1 MSITDGS
8 PPLSLGNLEKILEP
22 LPEPTKVEI
31 DLYGPFDFSSVSRQ
45 VEEII
50 PGTRIRSPGGIT
62 LYVLEVQD
70 PSKESILKSY
80 MGNCRDREGRITKP
94 EEIERLSKEKRIH
107 FRGAYWSLFDV
118 KECKPIPES
127 IVEITINTYRV

>member
-8 PPLSLGNLEKILEP
+8 RLLSLGNLEKILEP

-50 PGTRIRSPGGIT
+50 PGTRIKNPGGIT
-62 LYVLEVQD
+62 L
-70 PSKESILKSY
+70 
-80 MGNCRDREGRITKP
+80 
-94 EEIERLSKEKRIH
+94 
-107 FRGAYWSLFDV
+107 
-118 KECKPIPES
+118 
-127 IVEITINTYRV
+127 